1 MPAGF
6 NPNPKPY
13 PNPSPKQ
20 VPAGFNSVV
29 FVRRGTASIGAAGA
43 VEANGFLG
51 DSSEGSLNASL
62 NGVGVCLD
70 LPAAEGCAVIGDG
83 EFKVHLLEIYQPR

>member
-1 MPAGF
+1 MGDLTEGVDAG
-6 NPNPKPY
+6 
-13 PNPSPKQ
+13 
-20 VPAGFNSVV
+20 
-29 FVRRGTASIGAAGA
+29 IGAAGA

-70 LPAAEGCAVIGDG
+70 LPAAEVA
-83 EFKVHLLEIYQPR
+83 PS